1 MFVEGGWKP
10 PQEPPPREPR
20 LTRRQERVLVWLIA
34 VNALLL
40 LIAPIGGATII
51 HGILAVLSTVSR

>member
-1 MFVEGGWKP
+1 MFVEGGWKSW
-10 PQEPPPREPR
+10 EPPPRGPR
-20 LTRRQERVLVWLIA
+20 LTKRQERLFLWLVA

-51 HGILAVLSTVSR
+51 HAIVAALKHG